1 MEGAAHTDGAGR
13 RDDSTHQTGV
23 APTELEFYRPVL
35 ELLWRC
41 FGEDR
46 LIYGSN
52 WPVCDHARY
61 RRTEDYST
69 ADAGL
74 VYRQQFE
81 LADGFIREKGGEAA
95 ARKLFAE
102 NARVAYKWVDR

>member
-1 MEGAAHTDGAGR
+1 
-13 RDDSTHQTGV
+13 V
-23 APTELEFYRPVL
+23 F

-61 RRTEDYST
+61 DRT
-69 ADAGL
+69 ADYTTTVLEPGL

-81 LADGFIREKGGEAA
+81 LADAFIREKGGETAA
-95 ARKLFAE
+95 
-102 NARVAYKWVDR
+102 